1 MPNNKLYFFQV
12 SLKKNIPII
21 EKNYLNLKIFYKNF
35 SLTIICKDKELIFF
49 KKLTC
54 YPEIKII
61 KESFFIEL
69 DDFKRVFN
77 TYCNDKF
84 FLKKNEW
91 RTSWYYQQVI
101 KISYIFYFFNKNI
114 GKKLILWE
122 ADTFILNKIEFFNK
136 NQSNV
141 FGTLFEFNKKYFQTL
156 LYIFKKL
163 PRYYLSGTCQFNSIS
178 RSDFIILK
186 KELKKFFKKRHKN
199 SIWISHLVGKA
210 VYSAHKN
217 YFVSLFSEQDLLTIN
232 RLLSNNVKQKTVLYF
247 RSNLKG
253 VLNNIQ
259 ILILKKLG
267 FVHLTYDHFNKV
279 VGRKVNNLRFLFEV
293 FKLIFI
299 YLYKYIFNLFIYR
312 ISKLF

>member
-1 MPNNKLYFFQV
+1 VPNNKLYFFQV

-35 SLTIICKDKELIFF
+35 SLTVICKDEELIFF
-49 KKLTC
+49 KKLSC
-54 YPEIKII
+54 YPEIKLI

-69 DDFKRVFN
+69 NTFKKIFN
-77 TYCNDKF
+77 KYCNNKI
-84 FLKKNEW
+84 FLQNNNW

-101 KISYIFYFFNKNI
+101 KISYVFYFFEKNI
-114 GKKLILWE
+114 GEKLILWE
-122 ADTFILNKIEFFNK
+122 ADTLILNKIEFFNK

-163 PRYYLSGTCQFNSIS
+163 PKYYLSGTCQFNSIS
-178 RSDFIILK
+178 KSDFIILK
-186 KELKKFFKKRHKN
+186 KELKKFFKKQHKN

-210 VYSAHKN
+210 VFSAHKN

-232 RLLSNNVKQKTVLYF
+232 RLLSNNARQKTVLYF

-253 VLNNIQ
+253 VLNNMQ

-279 VGRKVNNLRFLFEV
+279 VGRKVNNLRFLFEI

-299 YLYKYIFNLFIYR
+299 YLFKYIFNLFIYR